1 MTPIKKSVACLS
13 LCIGLVVTQP
23 AAAQGVFDMGALTNT
38 ISTTANTQAEQ
49 KRAGQAI
56 APPSAAALA
65 ALDYSPSMDIRRQN
79 IAKFVTG
86 MKAVNPDMGAQMEQL
101 FAQVNVIDEM
111 GKSIAPY
118 GLKTSNIADA
128 YTVYF
133 MTAWMSANGR
143 TDDNS
148 NEQVAGTRQMAVN
161 ALTALPDIGK
171 MTDADKQSFAEGLL
185 IQAMLFDAMT
195 DAVAADPAGLAKVKG
210 DVKAGAKEM
219 GIDVDAFK
227 LTATGLARQ

>member
-1 MTPIKKSVACLS
+1 MHPIKQSLACLA
-13 LCIGLVVTQP
+13 LCLGFALAPP

-38 ISTTANTQAEQ
+38 ISATANSQAEQ

-56 APPSAAALA
+56 AAPNAAAIA
-65 ALDYSPSMDIRRQN
+65 ALNYRPSLDVRREN
-79 IAKFVTG
+79 IAKFVAG
-86 MKAVNPDMGAQMEQL
+86 LKAMNPDAGAQMEQV
-101 FAQVNVIDEM
+101 FAQVNVIEEM

-143 TDDNS
+143 TDDNT

-161 ALTALPDIGK
+161 ALAASPDIGK
-171 MTDADKQSFAEGLL
+171 LSDADKQAFAEGLL
-185 IQAMLFDAMT
+185 IQAMMFDAMT

-227 LTATGLARQ
+227 LTPTGLARK

>member
-1 MTPIKKSVACLS
+1 MHPIKKSFICLS
-13 LCIGLVVTQP
+13 LCLGVSVAPP
-23 AAAQGVFDMGALTNT
+23 AAAQGVFDMGTLTNT

-56 APPSAAALA
+56 ATPSAAAIS
-65 ALDYSPSMDIRRQN
+65 ALNYSPSLDIRRQN
-79 IAKFVTG
+79 IAKFVAG
-86 MKAVNPDMGAQMEQL
+86 LKAMNPDAVAQMEQL

-111 GKSIAPY
+111 GKAIAPY

-143 TDDNS
+143 TDDNT

-161 ALTALPDIGK
+161 ALTASPEIGK
-171 MTDADKQSFAEGLL
+171 LSDADKQSFAEALL
-185 IQAMLFDAMT
+185 IQAMMFDAMT
-195 DAVAADPAGLAKVKG
+195 EAVAADPAGLAKVKG

-227 LTATGLARQ
+227 LTPTGLVRK